1 MASPGSSPP
10 AATDRPTETLE
21 VPTLPDSRFVL
32 PPPPSDLMNRLQ
44 AFLPQM
50 KAANDALAERMEAE
64 GQAEQEEGVELQIV
78 NSSDESSSDD
88 SDSSDSDDEE
98 EEEEQ
103 AADEMEVGETMA
115 HLFDI
120 SARPK
125 VVKKKL
131 VEEQAHGKK
140 DGAGIVEME

>member
-1 MASPGSSPP
+1 MTSPGSSPAP
-10 AATDRPTETLE
+10 AADRPTETLD

-32 PPPPSDLMNRLQ
+32 PPPPSDLMGRLQ

-50 KAANDALAERMEAE
+50 KAANDALAERMDGE
-64 GQAEQEEGVELQIV
+64 GQEDQDEGVVLQIV

-88 SDSSDSDDEE
+88 SDSSDDEE

-103 AADEMEVGETMA
+103 AAEGQVKEGETMA
-115 HLFDI
+115 HLLDI

-131 VEEQAHGKK
+131 VEET
-140 DGAGIVEME
+140 DGAGVVELE

>member
-1 MASPGSSPP
+1 
-10 AATDRPTETLE
+10 
-21 VPTLPDSRFVL
+21 
-32 PPPPSDLMNRLQ
+32 MNRLQ

-88 SDSSDSDDEE
+88 SDSSDDDSDDEE
-98 EEEEQ
+98 Q
-103 AADEMEVGETMA
+103 AAEGGESKEGETMA
-115 HLFDI
+115 HLLDI

-131 VEEQAHGKK
+131 VEGEHGAKK